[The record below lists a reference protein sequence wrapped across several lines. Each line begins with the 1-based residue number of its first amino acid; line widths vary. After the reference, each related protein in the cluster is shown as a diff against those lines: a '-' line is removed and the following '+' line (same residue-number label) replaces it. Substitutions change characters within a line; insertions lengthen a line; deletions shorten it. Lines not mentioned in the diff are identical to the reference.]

1 MKNESSPVRI
11 GLSLG
16 LISALRIFMII
27 VPILSLHASD
37 YHTNYSGVGWAIG
50 IYGLFQAIGQMPFG
64 QLLINMVENV
74 LTFGLLLFTL
84 GSFIAAFAQS
94 IYWLIITRVLQV
106 AAVNGVVSAY
116 AVDLVTEEKD
126 LLCLVSLVV

>member
-16 LISALRIFMII
+16 LISALRIFGLMII

-64 QLLINMVENV
+64 RLSDQYGRKKCSNV
-74 LTFGLLLFTL
+74 W
-84 GSFIAAFAQS
+84 FIA
-94 IYWLIITRVLQV
+94 IYPR
-106 AAVNGVVSAY
+106 
-116 AVDLVTEEKD
+116 
-126 LLCLVSLVV
+126 